1 MFPPLPE
8 ERMPKMRKT
17 MVSLCA
23 AAALLFTGTAVRAD
37 PSWSYA
43 ATSVP
48 SISASTFN
56 TPINTSS
63 ITFTGGSGNV
73 TGSSSIVIYNMATVS
88 SESQST
94 PDSFASVPF
103 TLGVNLQDTAS
114 LGNPAGSGSV
124 SFQGK
129 YSATGV
135 SSSSSNN
142 GSITWTQPAGV
153 SLAPGALATAAN
165 LTLGAN
171 TYSVSIVSVTP
182 PGAPG
187 LPGSIEALVTVNG
200 PAGGTGGQPP
210 PTAPEPTSLV
220 LAGLAL
226 PALFMARRRLKKA
239 AQA

>member
-1 MFPPLPE
+1 MFPPLLE
-8 ERMPKMRKT
+8 ERMPKMRKM
-17 MVSLCA
+17 MVSLCTA
-23 AAALLFTGTAVRAD
+23 VALLSTSTAVRAD

-43 ATSVP
+43 ATAVP

-73 TGSSSIVIYNMATVS
+73 TGTSSIVIYNLATVS
-88 SESQST
+88 SESQAT
-94 PDSFASVPF
+94 PDTFANVPF
-103 TLGVNLQDTAS
+103 TMGVNLQDTAS

-124 SFQGK
+124 TFQGK

-135 SSSSSNN
+135 SSSSSQN
-142 GSITWTQPAGV
+142 
-153 SLAPGALATAAN
+153 GALTWLQSNGTYSSALPTASTLN
-165 LTLGAN
+165 LGAN
-171 TYSVSIVSVTP
+171 TYTVSIISVTP

-187 LPGSIEALVTVNG
+187 LPGSVEALVTVNG
-200 PAGGTGGQPP
+200 PGIQGGQPP

-220 LAGLAL
+220 LAGVAL
-226 PALFMARRRLKKA
+226 PALLRARRRLKKA